1 VRLRW
6 PLAALGLLVWVA
18 PVAASNAAVGLGEA
32 SARAV
37 TVPTWLY
44 LLSGGAV
51 VGVSALLAGV
61 VTDRRLLA
69 QVHGWGPQGDLPAV
83 LWRLRPLGPFVGLG
97 LAAVVLSQ
105 GWMGPQLALV
115 NPAVAIAFVGV
126 RALVPIIAMTV
137 GDVWR
142 WLDPIQLVGR
152 GGPAPAGDRWPAV
165 GVYAL
170 AVWLETTAGVTDS
183 PRRLAVAVAG
193 YLLAGVVVTRV
204 WGYPVWHHR
213 VDPIAA
219 VSALFARV
227 APLRIDDGG
236 LRLRLP
242 GAGTVANVPRDDAD
256 APLRTGELALVLFMV
271 FELTFSGF
279 INSAP
284 GTEAI
289 GAAVGWGLPPLA
301 VYLGLFIGG
310 AVLTGGAYATA
321 AVVAHRRIRTTYTP
335 EMLALVFGPTLLAI
349 AAGYHLAHYLL
360 FAVTASP
367 LLVAALSAPLT
378 PLTNPI
384 VLAAPAWSQAVPAV
398 TVLAGHVIAVGA
410 AHISGFTAFPLR
422 RTAIAVQLP
431 FVAVMVGYT
440 MLSLWLV
447 TVPTAA
453 AVFV

>member
-1 VRLRW
+1 MRLRSA
-6 PLAALGLLVWVA
+6 LVALGLLASIA
-18 PVAASNAAVGLGEA
+18 PVAASNAAVGLGDA

-69 QVHGWGPQGDLPAV
+69 QLQAWGPRRGVPAV
-83 LWRLRPLGPFVGLG
+83 LWRLRPLGPVVGLL
-97 LAAVVLSQ
+97 LAALLLYH
-105 GWMGPQLALV
+105 GWTGPQLALV

-126 RALVPIIAMTV
+126 RALVPIVAMTA

-142 WLDPIQLVGR
+142 WLDPVQLVGTR
-152 GGPAPAGDRWPAV
+152 GAAPAGDRWPAV

-193 YLLAGVVVTRV
+193 YLLAGVVITRV

-227 APLRIDDGG
+227 APLRVDADG

-242 GAGTVANVPRDDAD
+242 GVGTIAGVPRDDAD
-256 APLRTGELALVLFMV
+256 APLRPGELGLVLFMV
-271 FELTFSGF
+271 FELTYSGF

-289 GAAVGWGLPPLA
+289 GAVVGWGLPPLV
-301 VYLGLFIGG
+301 VYLGLFGMG
-310 AVLTGGAYATA
+310 AALTGGGYATA
-321 AVVAHRRIRTTYTP
+321 AVVAHRRIRTTYSAA
-335 EMLALVFGPTLLAI
+335 MCALVFGPTLVAI

-367 LLVAALSAPLT
+367 LLVAAVTAPLT
-378 PLTNPI
+378 PLSNPI
-384 VLAAPAWSQAVPAV
+384 VLAAPAWTQAIPAV
-398 TVLAGHVIAVGA
+398 TVLGGHVIAVGA
-410 AHISGFTAFPLR
+410 AHISGFNAFPLR
-422 RTAIAVQLP
+422 RTAIAVQVP

-453 AVFV
+453 AVYL

>member
-1 VRLRW
+1 
-6 PLAALGLLVWVA
+6 
-18 PVAASNAAVGLGEA
+18 
-32 SARAV
+32 V
-37 TVPTWLY
+37 TIPTWLY

-61 VTDRRLLA
+61 VTDRRLLD
-69 QVHGWGPQGDLPAV
+69 QVVRWGPQRPLSAR
-83 LWRLRPLGPFVGLG
+83 LWGLRPLGPALG
-97 LAAVVLSQ
+97 VVLAAVVLYQ
-105 GWMGPQLALV
+105 GWTGPQLALV

-126 RALVPIIAMTV
+126 RALVPIAAMTV

-142 WLDPIQLVGR
+142 WLDPIQLLGAR
-152 GGPAPAGDRWPAV
+152 GPPPGGDRWPAV

-183 PRRLAVAVAG
+183 PRRLAVAV
-193 YLLAGVVVTRV
+193 
-204 WGYPVWHHR
+204 HHR
-213 VDPIAA
+213 VDPLAA

-227 APLRIDDGG
+227 APLRLDAGG

-242 GAGTVANVPRDDAD
+242 GVGTVAGVPRDDAD
-256 APLRTGELALVLFMV
+256 APMTAGELALVLFMV
-271 FELTFSGF
+271 FELTYSGF
-279 INSAP
+279 VNSAP
-284 GTEAI
+284 GAAAI
-289 GAAVGWGLPPLA
+289 TTAVGWGVPPLV
-301 VYLGLFIGG
+301 VYLGLFLAG
-310 AVLTGGAYATA
+310 AALTGGGYAVA
-321 AVVAHRRIRTTYTP
+321 AQVAHHRIRTTYAP
-335 EMLALVFGPTLLAI
+335 QMLALVFGPTLVAI

-367 LLVAALSAPLT
+367 LLVAAVTAPLT
-378 PLTNPI
+378 PLSNPV
-384 VLAAPAWSQAVPAV
+384 VLAAPGWTQAIPAV
-398 TVLAGHVIAVGA
+398 AVLAGHVIAVGA
-410 AHISGFTAFPLR
+410 AHISGFRAFPLR

>member
-1 VRLRW
+1 
-6 PLAALGLLVWVA
+6 
-18 PVAASNAAVGLGEA
+18 
-32 SARAV
+32 
-37 TVPTWLY
+37 
-44 LLSGGAV
+44 
-51 VGVSALLAGV
+51 
-61 VTDRRLLA
+61 
-69 QVHGWGPQGDLPAV
+69 
-83 LWRLRPLGPFVGLG
+83 
-97 LAAVVLSQ
+97 
-105 GWMGPQLALV
+105 
-115 NPAVAIAFVGV
+115 
-126 RALVPIIAMTV
+126 
-137 GDVWR
+137 
-142 WLDPIQLVGR
+142 
-152 GGPAPAGDRWPAV
+152 
-165 GVYAL
+165 
-170 AVWLETTAGVTDS
+170 
-183 PRRLAVAVAG
+183 
-193 YLLAGVVVTRV
+193 
-204 WGYPVWHHR
+204 VWHHR
-213 VDPIAA
+213 VDPLAA

-227 APLRIDDGG
+227 APLRLTAAG
-236 LRLRLP
+236 LQLRLP
-242 GAGTVANVPRDDAD
+242 GVGTVADVPRDDAD
-256 APLRTGELALVLFMV
+256 APLRPGELALVLFMV
-271 FELTFSGF
+271 FELTFSGL

-301 VYLGLFIGG
+301 VYFGLFIGG

-384 VLAAPAWSQAVPAV
+384 VLAAPAWTQPVPAV

-410 AHISGFTAFPLR
+410 AHISGFSAFPLR

-453 AVFV
+453 AVFL

>member
-1 VRLRW
+1 MRLRW
-6 PLAALGLLVWVA
+6 ALVALGLLASTA
-18 PVAASNAAVGLGEA
+18 PVVASNAAVGLGDA

-37 TVPTWLY
+37 TIPTWLY

-69 QVHGWGPQGDLPAV
+69 HVQGWGPHREVPAV
-83 LWRLRPLGPFVGLG
+83 LWRLRPLGPTVGL
-97 LAAVVLSQ
+97 LLVAVVIHQ
-105 GWMGPQLALV
+105 GWTGPQLALV

-126 RALVPIIAMTV
+126 RALVPIVAMTA

-142 WLDPIQLVGR
+142 WLDPVQLVGTR
-152 GGPAPAGDRWPAV
+152 GAAPDGDRWPAV

-183 PRRLAVAVAG
+183 PRRLAVAVAV
-193 YLLAGVVVTRV
+193 YLLAGVTITRL

-219 VSALFARV
+219 VSALLARV
-227 APLRIDDGG
+227 APLRLTADG

-242 GAGTVANVPRDDAD
+242 GVGTVVDVPRDDAD
-256 APLRTGELALVLFMV
+256 APLRPGELALVLFMV

-284 GTEAI
+284 GTEAV
-289 GAAVGWGLPPLA
+289 GVVVGWGLPPLV
-301 VYLGLFIGG
+301 VYLGLFGMG
-310 AVLTGGAYATA
+310 AMLTGGGYAAA

-349 AAGYHLAHYLL
+349 AAGYHLAHYLI
-360 FAVTASP
+360 FAVSASP
-367 LLVAALSAPLT
+367 LLVAAVTAPLT
-378 PLTNPI
+378 PLSNPV
-384 VLAAPAWSQAVPAV
+384 VLAPPAWTQAVPAV
-398 TVLAGHVIAVGA
+398 AVLGGHVIAVGA

-422 RTAIAVQLP
+422 RTAIAVQVP

-453 AVFV
+453 ALFL